1 MPDKGR
7 LRKGGKD
14 WIWTYRTL
22 IPGVTVSI
30 ILHVITHF
38 SKIAITF
45 DPVGILGLKFELQ
58 LDETLGRLLEHLE
71 TL

>member
-7 LRKGGKD
+7 QRKGGKD
-14 WIWTYRTL
+14 WIWTYRTH

-45 DPVGILGLKFELQ
+45 DPVGILV
-58 LDETLGRLLEHLE
+58 
-71 TL
+71 